1 MKVLDLRAVAL
12 ALLSGLALGAWAAWQ
27 WQASSYGQQLAE
39 QAQIHLQER
48 ELASRAVIAWQ
59 EAQQKLRRDMEA
71 RLQTSDA
78 THYKELSDA
87 QKLQARLRSRLATS
101 DLRLSVLLAT
111 PASGG
116 GEPATATSGSLVHGT
131 TRAELDPAAAQRIVS
146 ITDDGDQGLIALKAC
161 QAYVREIFR

>member
-1 MKVLDLRAVAL
+1 MTTLDLRSVVL
-12 ALLSGLALGAWAAWQ
+12 AMLCGLGLGFWAAWQ
-27 WQASSYGQQLAE
+27 WQAHSYGQQLAE
-39 QAQIHLQER
+39 QAGIHLQER

-71 RLQTSDA
+71 RLHTNDA

-101 DLRLSVLLAT
+101 DLRLSVLLAA

-116 GEPATATSGSLVHGT
+116 GEPATATTGSLVHGS
-131 TRAELDPAAAQRIVS
+131 TRAELDPAAAQRIVA

-161 QAYVREIFR
+161 QAYVREIAR